1 MNSQIEKNKKSSLQD
16 AKVVAL
22 CINELILW
30 RIILSEQFRILTA
43 RQHVRERIGMYM
55 GSSSQEKI
63 ERFVL
68 GKWSTASYVPALS
81 KMVDEILDNSIDEA
95 IRTQFKFANKIDV
108 SVKNGVIVV
117 RDNGRGIPQDEIH
130 DEASGDKILRPVA
143 AWTRVNAGTSFD
155 DERVTIG
162 TNGVGSAATNFL
174 SAKFVGRTW
183 QNGNRVEVRCKN
195 GGEITGDIKITEIDD
210 KSSGTEVS
218 FVPDYSLFEVDS
230 LDDLDTIALIEDRMI
245 SLQMA
250 FPEIAF
256 SFNRRR
262 IKVNDLKKYA
272 KLFVG
277 DDGDFVLDKTENLSF
292 FYAPSEDGFRS
303 NSFVNGVNT
312 RQGGTYVDFLTNGV
326 LEELGTMIKRK
337 HKIEVAKS
345 TIKNGLTFVMFAR
358 NFVNPKF
365 DSQTKERLTNPM
377 TNVRDHSVESG
388 SKEFAF
394 IARKIMSMESIID
407 PIIEAQLA
415 KKIAADKRAANAA
428 QKKLRKV
435 KVAKHISANKDDATL
450 KIVEGDSAMGFL
462 LKVRDANK
470 VGAYPLRGVIQNTW
484 DMKPADVLK
493 NKELSELISVLG
505 LDITNPNS
513 VDDMAYKYIAT
524 LTDADHDGIGHIS
537 PLLIAFFYK
546 FWPRLLT
553 EKKVKITRTPIMIST
568 KGKDVKWFYT
578 YEEVSEFKQN
588 NNGWK
593 HRYIK
598 GLGSLQET
606 EYDQIINKPVYD
618 TVTVDDAKTFEMMFG
633 KNSQL
638 RKDYMMA

>member
-1 MNSQIEKNKKSSLQD
+1 M
-16 AKVVAL
+16 
-22 CINELILW
+22 
-30 RIILSEQFRILTA
+30 SEDFRILTA

-55 GSSSQEKI
+55 GSSSKEDI
-63 ERFVL
+63 ERFVM
-68 GKWSTASYVPALS
+68 GEWKTSYYVPALS
-81 KMVDEILDNSIDEA
+81 KMVDEILDNAIDEA
-95 IRTQFKFANKIDV
+95 IRTNFKFANKIDV
-108 SVKNGVIVV
+108 SVKNGVVV
-117 RDNGRGIPQDEIH
+117 VTDNGRGIPQDEIF

-174 SAKFVGRTW
+174 SSKFVGKTW
-183 QNGNRVEVRCKN
+183 CKGKRVEVRCKN
-195 GGEITGDIKITEIDD
+195 GGDDVDVSVKTGIDG
-210 KSSGTEVS
+210 SGTEVS
-218 FVPDYSLFEVDS
+218 FVPDYSLFEVED
-230 LDDLDTIALIEDRMI
+230 LDALDTIALVEDRMI

-256 SFNRRR
+256 SFNKRR

-277 DDGDFVLDKTENLSF
+277 EEGEFIIEKTENLSF
-292 FYAPSEDGFRS
+292 FYASSEDGFRS

-326 LEELGTMIKRK
+326 LDELGTMIKRK

-358 NFVNPKF
+358 NFTNPKF

-377 TNVRDHSVESG
+377 SNVREHTIEAGIKDAAS
-388 SKEFAF
+388 
-394 IARKIMSMESIID
+394 IARKILNTPSIID
-407 PIIEAQLA
+407 PIVEAQLA
-415 KKIAADKRAANAA
+415 KKIAADRRAATLA

-435 KVAKHISANKDDATL
+435 KVAKHISANRDDATL

-462 LKVRDANK
+462 LKVRDPNK
-470 VGAYPLRGVIQNTW
+470 VGAYPLRGVIMNTW

-493 NKELSELISVLG
+493 NKELSELVSVLG
-505 LDITNPNS
+505 LDITDPNS
-513 VDDMAYKYIAT
+513 IDDMTYKHIAI

-546 FWPRLLT
+546 FWPRLLL

-568 KGKDVKWFYT
+568 KAKSVKWFYA
-578 YEEVSEFKQN
+578 YEEASEFKSNQS
-588 NNGWK
+588 GWK

-598 GLGSLQET
+598 GLGSLQEE
-606 EYDQIINKPVYD
+606 EYSTIINQPVYD

-633 KNSQL
+633 KESQL

>member
-1 MNSQIEKNKKSSLQD
+1 M
-16 AKVVAL
+16 
-22 CINELILW
+22 
-30 RIILSEQFRILTA
+30 SEDFRILTA

-55 GSSSQEKI
+55 GSSSKEDI
-63 ERFVL
+63 ERFVM
-68 GKWSTASYVPALS
+68 GEWKTSYYVPALS
-81 KMVDEILDNSIDEA
+81 KMVDEILDNAIDEA
-95 IRTQFKFANKIDV
+95 IRTNFKFANKIDV
-108 SVKNGVIVV
+108 SVKNGVVV
-117 RDNGRGIPQDEIH
+117 VTDNGRGIPQDEIF

-174 SAKFVGRTW
+174 SSKFVGKTW
-183 QNGNRVEVRCKN
+183 CKGKRVEVRCKN
-195 GGEITGDIKITEIDD
+195 GGDDVDVSVKTGIDG
-210 KSSGTEVS
+210 SGTEVS
-218 FVPDYSLFEVDS
+218 FVPDYSLFEVE
-230 LDDLDTIALIEDRMI
+230 DLDALDTVSLIEDRMI

-256 SFNRRR
+256 SFNKRR

-277 DDGDFVLDKTENLSF
+277 EEGEFIIEKTENLSF
-292 FYAPSEDGFRS
+292 FYASSEDGFRS

-326 LEELGTMIKRK
+326 LDELGAMIKRK

-358 NFVNPKF
+358 NFTNPKF

-377 TNVRDHSVESG
+377 SNVREHTIEAGIKDAAS
-388 SKEFAF
+388 
-394 IARKIMSMESIID
+394 IARKILNTPSIID
-407 PIIEAQLA
+407 PIVEAQLA
-415 KKIAADKRAANAA
+415 KKIAADRRAATLA

-435 KVAKHISANKDDATL
+435 KVAKHISANRDDATL

-462 LKVRDANK
+462 LKVRDPNK
-470 VGAYPLRGVIQNTW
+470 VGAYPLRGVIMNTW

-493 NKELSELISVLG
+493 NKELSELVSVLG
-505 LDITNPNS
+505 LDITDPNS
-513 VDDMAYKYIAT
+513 IDDMTYKHIAI

-546 FWPRLLT
+546 FWPRLLL

-568 KGKDVKWFYT
+568 KAKSVKWFYA
-578 YEEVSEFKQN
+578 YEEASEFKSNQS
-588 NNGWK
+588 GWK

-598 GLGSLQET
+598 GLGSLQED
-606 EYDQIINKPVYD
+606 EYSTIINQPVYD

-633 KNSQL
+633 KESQL

>member
-1 MNSQIEKNKKSSLQD
+1 LAED
-16 AKVVAL
+16 
-22 CINELILW
+22 
-30 RIILSEQFRILTA
+30 FRILTA

-55 GSSSQEKI
+55 GSSSKEEI
-63 ERFVL
+63 ERFVM
-68 GKWSTASYVPALS
+68 GEWKKADYVPALS

-95 IRTQFKFANKIDV
+95 IRTKFKHANKIDV
-108 SVKNGVIVV
+108 SVKNGVVV
-117 RDNGRGIPQDEIH
+117 VTDNGRGIPQDEIF

-174 SAKFVGRTW
+174 SSKFVGKTW
-183 QNGNRVEVRCKN
+183 SAGKRVEVRCKN
-195 GGEITGDIKITEIDD
+195 GGDSVDVQIKQGIEG
-210 KSSGTEVS
+210 SGTEVS
-218 FVPDYSLFEVDS
+218 FVPDYTLFEIDDLDS
-230 LDDLDTIALIEDRMI
+230 LDTVSLIEDRMI

-256 SFNRRR
+256 SFNKRR

-277 DDGDFVLDKTENLSF
+277 DEGEFIVEKSEDLAF

-312 RQGGTYVDFLTNGV
+312 RQGGTYVDFLTNAV
-326 LEELGTMIKRK
+326 LEDLGAMIKRK

-358 NFVNPKF
+358 NFTNPKF

-377 TNVRDHSVESG
+377 SNVREHALAAGIKESD
-388 SKEFAF
+388 A
-394 IARKIMSMESIID
+394 IARKILNSPTIID

-415 KKIAADKRAANAA
+415 KKIAADRRAATLA

-435 KVAKHISANKDDATL
+435 KVAKHISANRDDATL

-462 LKVRDANK
+462 LKVRDPNK
-470 VGAYPLRGVIQNTW
+470 VGAYPLRGVIMNTW

-513 VDDMAYKYIAT
+513 VDYMTYKHIAI

-546 FWPRLLT
+546 FWPRLLL
-553 EKKVKITRTPIMIST
+553 EKKVKITRTPIMISS
-568 KGKDVKWFYT
+568 KAKDVKWFYA
-578 YEEVSEFKQN
+578 YEEASKFKSDQA
-588 NNGWK
+588 GWK

-598 GLGSLQET
+598 GLGSLQED
-606 EYDQIINKPVYD
+606 EYSTIINEPVYD

-633 KNSQL
+633 KDSQL

>member
-1 MNSQIEKNKKSSLQD
+1 MGEWKKAD
-16 AKVVAL
+16 
-22 CINELILW
+22 
-30 RIILSEQFRILTA
+30 
-43 RQHVRERIGMYM
+43 
-55 GSSSQEKI
+55 
-63 ERFVL
+63 
-68 GKWSTASYVPALS
+68 YVPALS

-95 IRTQFKFANKIDV
+95 IRTKFKYANKIDV
-108 SVKNGVIVV
+108 SVKNGVVV
-117 RDNGRGIPQDEIH
+117 VTDNGRGIPQDEIF

-174 SAKFVGRTW
+174 SSKFVGKTW
-183 QNGNRVEVRCKN
+183 SAGKRVEVRCKN
-195 GGEITGDIKITEIDD
+195 GGDSVDVQIKQGIEG
-210 KSSGTEVS
+210 SGTEVS
-218 FVPDYSLFEVDS
+218 FVPDYTLFEIDDLDS
-230 LDDLDTIALIEDRMI
+230 LDTVSLIEDRMI

-256 SFNRRR
+256 SFNKRR

-277 DDGDFVLDKTENLSF
+277 DEGEFIVEKSEDLAF

-312 RQGGTYVDFLTNGV
+312 RQGGTYVDFLTNAV
-326 LEELGTMIKRK
+326 LEDLGAMIKRK

-358 NFVNPKF
+358 NFTNPKF

-377 TNVRDHSVESG
+377 SNVREHALAAGIKESD
-388 SKEFAF
+388 A
-394 IARKIMSMESIID
+394 IARKILNSPTIID

-415 KKIAADKRAANAA
+415 KKIAADRRAATLA

-435 KVAKHISANKDDATL
+435 KVAKHISANRDDATL

-462 LKVRDANK
+462 LKVRDPNK
-470 VGAYPLRGVIQNTW
+470 VGAYPLRGVIMNTW

-513 VDDMAYKYIAT
+513 VDYMTYKHIAI

-546 FWPRLLT
+546 FWPRLLL
-553 EKKVKITRTPIMIST
+553 EKKVKITRTPIMISS
-568 KGKDVKWFYT
+568 KAKDVKWFYA
-578 YEEVSEFKQN
+578 YEEASKFKSDQA
-588 NNGWK
+588 GWK

-598 GLGSLQET
+598 GLGSLQED
-606 EYDQIINKPVYD
+606 EYSTIINEPVYD

-633 KNSQL
+633 KDSQL

>member
-1 MNSQIEKNKKSSLQD
+1 MAED
-16 AKVVAL
+16 
-22 CINELILW
+22 
-30 RIILSEQFRILTA
+30 FRILTA

-55 GSSSQEKI
+55 GSSSKEEI
-63 ERFVL
+63 ERFVM
-68 GKWSTASYVPALS
+68 GEWKKAYYVPALS

-95 IRTQFKFANKIDV
+95 IRTKFKHANKIDV
-108 SVKNGVIVV
+108 SVKNGVVV
-117 RDNGRGIPQDEIH
+117 VTDNGRGIPQDEIF

-174 SAKFVGRTW
+174 SSKFVGKTW
-183 QNGNRVEVRCKN
+183 SNGKRVEVRCKN
-195 GGEITGDIKITEIDD
+195 GGDSIDVQIKQGIEGN
-210 KSSGTEVS
+210 GTEVS
-218 FVPDYSLFEVDS
+218 FVPDYTLFEVEDLDS
-230 LDDLDTIALIEDRMI
+230 LDTVALIEDRMI

-256 SFNRRR
+256 SFNKRR

-277 DDGDFVLDKTENLSF
+277 DEGEFVVEKSEDLAF
-292 FYAPSEDGFRS
+292 FYASSEDGFRS

-312 RQGGTYVDFLTNGV
+312 RQGGTYVDFLTNAV
-326 LEELGTMIKRK
+326 LEDLGAMIKRK

-358 NFVNPKF
+358 NFTNPKF

-377 TNVRDHSVESG
+377 SNVREHALNAGIKESD
-388 SKEFAF
+388 A
-394 IARKIMSMESIID
+394 IARKILNSPTIID

-415 KKIAADKRAANAA
+415 KKIAADRRAATLA

-435 KVAKHISANKDDATL
+435 KVAKHISANRDDATL

-462 LKVRDANK
+462 LKVRDPNK
-470 VGAYPLRGVIQNTW
+470 VGAYPLRGVIMNTW

-513 VDDMAYKYIAT
+513 VDYMTYENIAI

-546 FWPRLLT
+546 FWPRLLL

-568 KGKDVKWFYT
+568 KAKDVKWFYA
-578 YEEVSEFKQN
+578 YEEASKFKADQA
-588 NNGWK
+588 GWK

-598 GLGSLQET
+598 GLGSLQED
-606 EYDQIINKPVYD
+606 EYSTIINDPVYD

-633 KNSQL
+633 KDSQL

>member
-1 MNSQIEKNKKSSLQD
+1 MGEWKKAD
-16 AKVVAL
+16 
-22 CINELILW
+22 
-30 RIILSEQFRILTA
+30 
-43 RQHVRERIGMYM
+43 
-55 GSSSQEKI
+55 
-63 ERFVL
+63 
-68 GKWSTASYVPALS
+68 YVPALS

-95 IRTQFKFANKIDV
+95 IRTKFKYANKIDV
-108 SVKNGVIVV
+108 SVKNGVVV
-117 RDNGRGIPQDEIH
+117 VTDNGRGIPQDEIF

-174 SAKFVGRTW
+174 SSKFVGKTW
-183 QNGNRVEVRCKN
+183 SAGKRVEVRCKN
-195 GGEITGDIKITEIDD
+195 GGDSVDVQIKQGIEG
-210 KSSGTEVS
+210 SGTEVS
-218 FVPDYSLFEVDS
+218 FVPDYTLFEIDDLDS
-230 LDDLDTIALIEDRMI
+230 LDTVSLIEDRMI

-256 SFNRRR
+256 SFNKRR

-277 DDGDFVLDKTENLSF
+277 DEGEFIVEKSEDLAF

-312 RQGGTYVDFLTNGV
+312 RQGGTYVDFLTNAV
-326 LEELGTMIKRK
+326 LEDLGAMIKRK

-358 NFVNPKF
+358 NFTNPKF

-377 TNVRDHSVESG
+377 SNVREHALAAGIKESD
-388 SKEFAF
+388 A
-394 IARKIMSMESIID
+394 IARKILNSPTIID

-415 KKIAADKRAANAA
+415 KKIAADRRAATLA

-435 KVAKHISANKDDATL
+435 KVAKHISANRDDATL

-462 LKVRDANK
+462 LKVRDPNK
-470 VGAYPLRGVIQNTW
+470 VGAYPLRGVIMNTW

-513 VDDMAYKYIAT
+513 VDYMTYKHIAI

-546 FWPRLLT
+546 FWPRLLL
-553 EKKVKITRTPIMIST
+553 EKKVKITRTPIMISS
-568 KGKDVKWFYT
+568 KAKDVKWFYA
-578 YEEVSEFKQN
+578 YEEASKFKSDQA
-588 NNGWK
+588 GWK

-598 GLGSLQET
+598 GLGSLQED
-606 EYDQIINKPVYD
+606 EYSTIINEPVYD

-633 KNSQL
+633 RDSQL